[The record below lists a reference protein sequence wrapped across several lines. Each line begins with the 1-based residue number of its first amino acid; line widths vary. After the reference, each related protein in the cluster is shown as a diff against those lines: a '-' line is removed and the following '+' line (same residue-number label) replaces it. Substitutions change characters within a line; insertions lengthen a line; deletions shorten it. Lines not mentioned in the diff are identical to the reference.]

1 MKNPTLAKTFRTLA
15 EDGKA
20 GFYTGRI
27 AAEFIK
33 VVKDLGGHLDLDDL
47 KHHLEIGSEPVDPI
61 SVKFTGHGQSPEAGG
76 QGGVELWEHPP
87 NGQGVVALM
96 ALGILQELEKLGKI
110 PTFKPDDFNKTAYL
124 HAIIEA
130 LRLGFTDA
138 SWFVTDP
145 SVRKVPVQG
154 MISPE
159 YLAERAKLFD
169 PAKASDPIEHGQP
182 QDYIS
187 PALQSSDTVY
197 FAVTDALGNAAS
209 FINSN
214 YAGFGTGIIPK
225 GCGFT
230 LQNRGANFS
239 LDSKHPNCLE
249 PRKRPYHTIIPGMA
263 TNLADGSLHSAFG
276 VMGGFMQPQG
286 HVQVLLGQVV
296 CGLNPQQALDAPR
309 VCIGAG
315 MPDVGNVMDWT
326 VNVEEGMPEETIEG
340 LKKLGHK
347 VKVVTDVDRA
357 MFGRGQ
363 IIRYT
368 VDAVDGTPLWSA
380 GSDPRADGA
389 AYPV

>member
-1 MKNPTLAKTFRTLA
+1 M
-15 EDGKA
+15 
-20 GFYTGRI
+20 
-27 AAEFIK
+27 
-33 VVKDLGGHLDLDDL
+33 
-47 KHHLEIGSEPVDPI
+47 
-61 SVKFTGHGQSPEAGG
+61 
-76 QGGVELWEHPP
+76 
-87 NGQGVVALM
+87 
-96 ALGILQELEKLGKI
+96 
-110 PTFKPDDFNKTAYL
+110 
-124 HAIIEA
+124 
-130 LRLGFTDA
+130 
-138 SWFVTDP
+138 
-145 SVRKVPVQG
+145 
-154 MISPE
+154 
-159 YLAERAKLFD
+159 
-169 PAKASDPIEHGQP
+169 EHGQP
-182 QDYIS
+182 QDYVS

-197 FAVTDALGNAAS
+197 FAVSDAQGNAAS

-263 TNLADGSLHSAFG
+263 TNIADGSLHSAFG

-286 HVQVLLGQVV
+286 HVQVLLSQVV

-368 VDAVDGTPLWSA
+368 MDPVDGTPLWSA